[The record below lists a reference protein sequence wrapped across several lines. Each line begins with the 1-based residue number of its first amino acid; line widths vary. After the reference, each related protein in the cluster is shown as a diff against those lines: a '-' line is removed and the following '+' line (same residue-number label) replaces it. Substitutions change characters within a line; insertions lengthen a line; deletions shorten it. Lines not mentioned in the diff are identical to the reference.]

1 MAAANPAQS
10 LREEVSCSLC
20 LDYFSDP
27 VTTVCGHNFC
37 RPCITQSWEGSKG
50 GFPCP
55 LCRKR
60 SRQKNLRA
68 NRQLAKVAE
77 RVKNLYENL
86 GSPVE
91 EDLCEKHKE
100 KVKLFC
106 EEDQTMIC
114 LVCRESRD
122 HRAHLVTPIE
132 EAVQEYKEKL
142 EMQLE
147 PLREDL
153 EDLLEF
159 KSAEGK
165 KAEELR
171 SETEIKRQKVE
182 SEFEEL
188 HQFLNKEKQ
197 VLLSRLEE
205 EEEKILQRIRENV
218 SQLEEQSS
226 SFTQLIS
233 EIEEKR
239 QQPDAELLKD
249 VKDTLRRCQKMT
261 FPKLKAVSTDLKM
274 DFDLNY
280 PQRLK
285 KLIIKFGVNVTLDV
299 KTAFPYL
306 FLSEDQKSVG
316 KEGRKETLPDNP
328 ERFDLFP
335 FVLGCEGFTSGR
347 HYWEVEVGN
356 VTAWIVGV
364 CKESVRRKGAIIM
377 SPSKGYQALWCCN
390 RRGYWALTSPQTQL
404 QLRESLQT
412 VGILLDYEAGKVS
425 FYNADTKS
433 HLFTFTGTLK
443 GKLRPLFSNYCK
455 FPLRIRPVQP
465 RN

>member
-171 SETEIKRQKVE
+171 
-182 SEFEEL
+182 
-188 HQFLNKEKQ
+188 
-197 VLLSRLEE
+197 
-205 EEEKILQRIRENV
+205 
-218 SQLEEQSS
+218 
-226 SFTQLIS
+226 
-233 EIEEKR
+233 
-239 QQPDAELLKD
+239 D

-285 KLIIKFGVNVTLDV
+285 KLIIKFGGLDWWMEYHKYGVNVTLDV